1 MSSLAIPYVA
11 FDVSKRTLQFEG
23 PCRQSTGKVANQAES
38 LGRLLQRLR
47 ALYPGLHLVCEPTGG
62 CERLLLATAH
72 ALQLPIT
79 LVDAWKVRHFAL
91 GLGWLEK
98 SDPLDAALLRRY
110 ALTAAV
116 APTPPADAHHA
127 RLRDWV
133 QLREHY
139 VERLAQEET
148 FRQTLGHARCQAR
161 VQEECDHLTALIAEL
176 EAQITAFLQAE
187 APELHDKVQTL
198 CLVTGVGLRIATALL
213 AHLPELGRCRDGAIA
228 KLAGL
233 APIVDDSG
241 TRTGNK
247 HIARG
252 RATARRVLYQ
262 AALVAAQHNEHLQP
276 FYRRLRLAG
285 KPAKVAL
292 VAVARKLLVFLN
304 SLLKPAHLQPT

>member
-1 MSSLAIPYVA
+1 MSSLATPYVA
-11 FDVSKRTLQFEG
+11 FDVSKRTLQFDG
-23 PCRQSTGKVANQAES
+23 PCRQSTGKIPNQAEP
-38 LGRLLQRLR
+38 LVRELQRLR
-47 ALYPGLHLVCEPTGG
+47 ARYPALQLVCEPTGG
-62 CERLLLATAH
+62 CERLLLATAQ
-72 ALQLPIT
+72 ALQIPLT
-79 LVDAWKVRHFAL
+79 LVDAWKVRHFAF

-98 SDPLDAALLRRY
+98 SDPIDAALLRRY
-110 ALTAAV
+110 ALTAVV
-116 APTPPADAHHA
+116 APTPPADAQHA

-139 VERLAQEET
+139 VERLGQEET
-148 FRQTLGHARCQAR
+148 FRQTLGHAQFQAR
-161 VQEECDHLTALIAEL
+161 VQQECDHLATLIQEL
-176 EAQITAFLQAE
+176 DAQIVAFLQAE
-187 APELHDKVQTL
+187 APELNDKVQTL
-198 CLVTGVGLRIATALL
+198 CLVTGVGLRSATALL
-213 AHLPELGRCRDGAIA
+213 AHLPELGRYRDAAIA

-241 TRTGNK
+241 QRTGNK

-252 RATARRVLYQ
+252 RANARRALYL

-292 VAVARKLLVFLN
+292 IAVARKLLVFLN